1 MCRTEN
7 LIIPLVNYGVKCMSM
22 GFLVD
27 EENPIVWRGLM
38 VMSAMEKLLRSVYW
52 GELDVLIVD
61 MPPGTGDTQLSI
73 VQNIPIDGV
82 IIVTTP
88 QKVCLADVV
97 RGTKMF
103 NDLNVPIYGFVKNM
117 SHFVCGKCSHHE
129 PIFDSNELEGLA
141 KKFNTEILANI
152 PLDRNLSKAADDG
165 CPLVIKNV
173 NNPISQI
180 FIQLAEKVLSKLEN
194 QR

>member
-1 MCRTEN
+1 M
-7 LIIPLVNYGVKCMSM
+7 VNYGVKCMSM

-73 VQNIPIDGV
+73 VQNIPIDG
-82 IIVTTP
+82 IIMVTTP

-117 SHFVCGKCSHHE
+117 SHFGSRVGAPSVPSVE
-129 PIFDSNELEGLA
+129 
-141 KKFNTEILANI
+141 
-152 PLDRNLSKAADDG
+152 RNSQKR
-165 CPLVIKNV
+165 PPRKNSSRTIKSIN
-173 NNPISQI
+173 
-180 FIQLAEKVLSKLEN
+180 FA
-194 QR
+194 